1 MVDIV
6 MHNPQR
12 VGPLFEVLLKRI
24 LEMAASPNSAARAA
38 SVNALQRTAMALLE
52 RNRVEAVTAPDLAGV
67 AGADESLECRVMRA
81 IVDVFRQPHS
91 AADVQFACLDMVH
104 HIIQVRLC
112 LCKEGFLACAAL
124 QFKEWSSMLHL
135 MLVSRLCGLQHIVSD
150 GTGSVVAAVCK
161 QGLLVQS

>member
-12 VGPLFEVLLKRI
+12 VVPLFDVLLKRI
-24 LEMAASPNSAARAA
+24 LEMVASPNSAARAA

-52 RNRVEAVTAPDLAGV
+52 RDRVEADTAPDLAV

-104 HIIQVRLC
+104 HIIQVSLC
-112 LCKEGFLACAAL
+112 LCRQGFLGCAAL

-161 QGLLVQS
+161 QLVRS